1 MNQSIGILR
10 YLCAE
15 AGLVART
22 PNAQY
27 DVDFYFEL
35 KDEFDRIK
43 GISDGYWK
51 EGATEEEIK
60 FTVEQYGVFFKRLD
74 ARFSLDMRP
83 HVAGSE
89 ITAADFNL
97 LSFYTS
103 VITNKGINTPET
115 GIRLGKVLA
124 RFKHLTRVIDNIK
137 NRLKASVDKLPSSR
151 I

>member
-15 AGLVART
+15 AGLVPRT
-22 PNAQY
+22 PLGQY
-27 DVDFYFEL
+27 EVDFYFEL
-35 KDEFDRIK
+35 KDEYDRMK

-60 FTVEQYGVFFKRLD
+60 FTVEQYGVFFRRLD
-74 ARFSLDMRP
+74 ERFMHDLRP
-83 HVAGSE
+83 HVAGNE

-97 LSFYTS
+97 LTFYTS

-115 GIRLGKVLA
+115 GVRLQKMLA
-124 RFKHLTRVIDNIK
+124 KYKHVSRV
-137 NRLKASVDKLPSSR
+137 V
-151 I
+151 